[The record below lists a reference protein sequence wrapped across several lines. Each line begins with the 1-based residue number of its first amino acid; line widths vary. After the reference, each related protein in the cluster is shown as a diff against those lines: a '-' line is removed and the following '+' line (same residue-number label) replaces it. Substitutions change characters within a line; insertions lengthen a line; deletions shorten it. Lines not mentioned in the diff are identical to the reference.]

1 MTIGERIKKLRKEQN
16 MTQKE
21 LSEKVGISTSN
32 ITKYE
37 IGQLEPNLDIITK
50 LSKVFNVPIS
60 KLIPND
66 FDNSSKSLD
75 FPDKFET
82 GNISNSDI
90 NKLTKCIILAVI
102 NKYNLDIDVDKIADK
117 DKKLMYELASAS
129 VVTFINNLIDNK
141 KV

>member
-1 MTIGERIKKLRKEQN
+1 MNIGQRIKKLRKEQN

-21 LSEKVGISTSN
+21 LSKKIGISASN

-37 IGQLEPNLDIITK
+37 IGQLEPNLEIITK
-50 LSKVFNVPIS
+50 LSKVFNVPVS
-60 KLIPND
+60 ALIIDD
-66 FDNSSKSLD
+66 FNNSYASVDLL
-75 FPDKFET
+75 DKFET
-82 GNISNSDI
+82 GNITDTDI

-141 KV
+141 KI

>member
-1 MTIGERIKKLRKEQN
+1 MNIGGQIKKLRKEQN

-21 LSEKVGISTSN
+21 LSKKIDISVSN

-37 IGQLEPNLDIITK
+37 NGHLVPPLEIITK
-50 LSKVFNVPIS
+50 LSATFNVPMS
-60 KLIPND
+60 KLIPDD
-66 FDNSSKSLD
+66 FYNSSNALD
-75 FPDKFET
+75 LPDKFET
-82 GNISNSDI
+82 GNISDADI

-129 VVTFINNLIDNK
+129 VGTFINNLIDTK
-141 KV
+141 KI

>member
-37 IGQLEPNLDIITK
+37 IGQLEPNLEIITK
-50 LSKVFNVPIS
+50 LSKVFNVPVS
-60 KLIPND
+60 ALIIDD
-66 FDNSSKSLD
+66 FNNSYASVDLL
-75 FPDKFET
+75 DKFET
-82 GNISNSDI
+82 GNITDTDI

-141 KV
+141 KI